1 LFGQEIESGFT
12 SGDSCLC
19 SFWQGWGVCIVA
31 LNMRRKWPFVY
42 EGVAS
47 HADAEDF
54 GLHWCVY

>member
-1 LFGQEIESGFT
+1 MFGQEIESGFT

-31 LNMRRKWPFVY
+31 LSMRRKWPFVD

-47 HADAEDF
+47 HTGAKDF
-54 GLHWCVY
+54 VQCWSVY